1 VEKALVAKFPN
12 HKYSK
17 IYKQN
22 PTSDEAYEGLTQL
35 LYLKTGVTLEDVQ
48 DMNDIIWKDGFF
60 NSTKEEYW
68 DLIK

>member
-22 PTSDEAYEGLTQL
+22 PHTDESYDALTEL
-35 LYLKTGVTLEDVQ
+35 VYLKTGVTLEDVQ
-48 DMNDIIWKDGFF
+48 DMNVIIWKDGY

>member
-1 VEKALVAKFPN
+1 
-12 HKYSK
+12 
-17 IYKQN
+17 
-22 PTSDEAYEGLTQL
+22 
-35 LYLKTGVTLEDVQ
+35 LKTGVTLEDVQ